1 MECMAISYIQSIGL
15 RQPFCLEKKIPNFDM
30 FIFTSWR
37 STVQKK
43 SHKNTFLYLLY
54 LKQLQMYENP
64 NPWIGDDWTQIKF
77 GLGLEKSLSKT
88 SVYTKTFQN
97 ITRVRVMERDW
108 LRNSFFPYNNKKW
121 PHFTPLHYVCM
132 IVSFCGRIQILFDGC
147 FQTIGF

>member
-1 MECMAISYIQSIGL
+1 
-15 RQPFCLEKKIPNFDM
+15 M

-43 SHKNTFLYLLY
+43 SHKNKVLYLLY
-54 LKQLQMYENP
+54 LKRLHMYEDP

-97 ITRVRVMERDW
+97 ITRVSYGER
-108 LRNSFFPYNNKKW
+108 LAQKQVFFS
-121 PHFTPLHYVCM
+121 
-132 IVSFCGRIQILFDGC
+132 I
-147 FQTIGF
+147 

>member
-1 MECMAISYIQSIGL
+1 MAISYIQSIGL
-15 RQPFCLEKKIPNFDM
+15 RQPFCLKKFFPNFDM

-43 SHKNTFLYLLY
+43 SHKNKFLYLLY
-54 LKQLQMYENP
+54 LKRLHMYEDP

-97 ITRVRVMERDW
+97 ITRVSYGERLAQKLFFFHITMKSDHTLHRCTMCVW
-108 LRNSFFPYNNKKW
+108 LFHSVEEYRYYLMDACKQFVFKC
-121 PHFTPLHYVCM
+121 L
-132 IVSFCGRIQILFDGC
+132 
-147 FQTIGF
+147 

>member
-1 MECMAISYIQSIGL
+1 
-15 RQPFCLEKKIPNFDM
+15 M

-54 LKQLQMYENP
+54 LKRLQMYEDP

-97 ITRVRVMERDW
+97 ITRVSYGER
-108 LRNSFFPYNNKKW
+108 LAQKQFFS
-121 PHFTPLHYVCM
+121 
-132 IVSFCGRIQILFDGC
+132 I
-147 FQTIGF
+147 